1 MTSPDVGP
9 GAGPQDAEHD
19 AAHPAERV
27 AVGRANAPWGVGGFV
42 KVTPLTANPER
53 LVAGAVVFVDGI
65 ERRIVDVRRPSGYPV
80 VRFEG
85 ISNRE
90 GAESLRDALI
100 EIDEA
105 DLPALP
111 EGEYYVHDLIGLHVV
126 TTTGEAVGTLEE
138 VLQTG
143 SNDVYLVKRPGQ
155 KDVLIPAID
164 GVIIEIDLTAGTL
177 SVEPVP
183 GLFD

>member
-1 MTSPDVGP
+1 VTSPDG
-9 GAGPQDAEHD
+9 DAE
-19 AAHPAERV
+19 ERV
-27 AVGRANAPWGVGGFV
+27 AVGRANAPWGVRGHV
-42 KVTPLTANPER
+42 KVTPLTDNPER
-53 LVAGAVVFVDGI
+53 LAAGSVVFVAGI

-80 VRFEG
+80 VQFEG
-85 ISNRE
+85 VVDRE

-105 DLPALP
+105 DLPTLP
-111 EGEYYVHDLIGLHVV
+111 EGEYYVHDLVGLRVV
-126 TTTGEAVGTLEE
+126 TTSGDEIGTLEE

-164 GVIIEIDLTAGTL
+164 GVVIEVDVVTGTL
-177 SVEPVP
+177 TIEAVP
-183 GLFD
+183 GLFG